1 MQKTATRYQGWMNAI
16 TFAEA
21 GEWDTARQ
29 MMPKGRSRHAIGWLQ
44 KTFMAAAF
52 AEEGLPEEALRIMA
66 SQSPLA
72 NSSADAFLN
81 SIGLG
86 GIRMTYGVCAA

>member
-1 MQKTATRYQGWMNAI
+1 MKKTAHDQKGWMNAI

-21 GEWDTARQ
+21 GEWATAIAMLPEGHGKR
-29 MMPKGRSRHAIGWLQ
+29 AFAWLQ
-44 KTFMAAAF
+44 QTFMAAAF
-52 AEEGLPEEALRIMA
+52 AEAGMPEEALLLMN
-66 SQSPLA
+66 SQTPQA
-72 NSSADAFLN
+72 NSSADAFLQ